1 MSRFEESK
9 IPEMDDRL
17 DRLEKQ
23 VKDLK
28 AADNEEIKEVRL
40 EEILFDKEKFKVG
53 ETKVNHLLKNGF
65 HIFKQFQTESG
76 LVIELGRWGRKH
88 A

>member
-1 MSRFEESK
+1 MSNK
-9 IPEMDDRL
+9 IPEMNDRL

-28 AADNEEIKEVRL
+28 AANNEEIKEVRL

-76 LVIELGRWGRKH
+76 LVLELGRWGPRKH

>member
-1 MSRFEESK
+1 MTNNQSK
-9 IPEMDDRL
+9 EDLSARL
-17 DRLEKQ
+17 KKLEKQ

-28 AADNEEIKEVRL
+28 AAEKTEIKELRL
-40 EEILFDKEKFKVG
+40 EEILFNKEKFKVG
-53 ETKVNHLLKNGF
+53 ETKVNQLLKNGF
-65 HIFKQFQTESG
+65 HIFKQFQTDSG